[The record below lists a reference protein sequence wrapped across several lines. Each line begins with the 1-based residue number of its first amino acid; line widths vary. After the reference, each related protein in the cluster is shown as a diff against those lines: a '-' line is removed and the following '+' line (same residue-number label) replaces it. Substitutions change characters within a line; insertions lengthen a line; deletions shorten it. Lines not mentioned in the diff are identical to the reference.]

1 MLRIAESWYASD
13 LGRQRQGN
21 EDNFFVRAP
30 LFVVAD
36 GMGGA
41 QAGEVASE
49 MAVRSFDD
57 ELPNGSLPE
66 ALVTVIETANKRI
79 HERARADDSLHGMG
93 TTTTAAYVDDD
104 EVVIAHVGDSRAY
117 LLRNGELIR
126 LTKDHSLVGELVARG
141 KLTEEQAEQH
151 PQRSV
156 ITRALGPEANVQV
169 DIDIFPAKG
178 GDLFLLC
185 SDGLTS
191 MVHEPKLRPLFD
203 DADSLEQLGKRL
215 IDAANAAGGRD
226 NITVILFRLEEVETR
241 DGTAAAAG
249 AAGAAAA
256 TRQDEDTNEYETFEG
271 EAVPPPRPGVSRP
284 TGFSDDEVL
293 RSSEVSDSV
302 EDDYRRSGTVAVS
315 AIQRGGRPAEAPAEE
330 APATEQATTEAPAA
344 EEPPAEQE
352 PPQRTS
358 PPPDSEQPKR
368 KRKRRVPVGL
378 IVTLVIVLMILAG
391 GWLATRAV
399 YFVGTDPRDDRTIAI
414 FQGLPYDLPLGIEL
428 YSRYA
433 GSGVTIDDVPPA
445 RRKTFTDHKLR
456 SKDDAENLVIAL
468 ERGQIE

>member
-1 MLRIAESWYASD
+1 MLRIAEHWYASD

-49 MAVRSFDD
+49 IAVRSFDED
-57 ELPNGSLPE
+57 LPNGSLPE
-66 ALVTVIETANKRI
+66 ALTKVIQGANRRI
-79 HERARADDSLHGMG
+79 HDKARSDESMHGMG

-117 LLRNGELIR
+117 LLRDGDLIR

-156 ITRALGPEANVQV
+156 ITRALGPEADVQV
-169 DIDIFPAKG
+169 DVDIFPAKA

-203 DADSLEQLGKRL
+203 EADSLETLGKRL

-226 NITVILFRLEEVETR
+226 NITVILFRLEAV
-241 DGTAAAAG
+241 DGAE
-249 AAGAAAA
+249 GAAATA
-256 TRQDEDTNEYETFEG
+256 AEREDDTSEYETFEG
-271 EAVPPPRPGVSRP
+271 DAVPAPRQGVSRP
-284 TGFSDDEVL
+284 AGVSDDDVL
-293 RSSEVSDSV
+293 RSSEVSDTV
-302 EDDYRRSGTVAVS
+302 EGDYRASGTVALS
-315 AIQRGGRPAEAPAEE
+315 AIRPSGETDAPPEEPPPQEPAEAA
-330 APATEQATTEAPAA
+330 APPRRTAPL
-344 EEPPAEQE
+344 PGD
-352 PPQRTS
+352 TGS
-358 PPPDSEQPKR
+358 QPR
-368 KRKRRVPVGL
+368 RKRRRRIPAGL
-378 IVTLVIVLMILAG
+378 VVTLIIAFLILAG
-391 GWLATRAV
+391 GWMATRAV

-428 YSRYA
+428 YTRTAS
-433 GSGVTIDDVPPA
+433 SGVTIDSVPPD

-456 SKDDAENLVIAL
+456 SKDDAENLVTAL

>member
-1 MLRIAESWYASD
+1 MLRIAEHWYASD

-49 MAVRSFDD
+49 IAVRSFDD

-66 ALVTVIETANKRI
+66 ALASVIEQANKRI
-79 HERARADDSLHGMG
+79 HDKARADESLHGMG

-104 EVVIAHVGDSRAY
+104 EVIIAHVGDSRAY
-117 LLRNGELIR
+117 LLRSGELIR

-156 ITRALGPEANVQV
+156 ITRALGPEASVQV
-169 DIDIFPAKG
+169 DVDIFPAKA

-191 MVHEPKLRPLFD
+191 MVHEPQLPPLFQD
-203 DADSLEQLGKRL
+203 GDSLETLGKRL

-226 NITVILFRLEEVETR
+226 NITVILFRLEAVEPR
-241 DGTAAAAG
+241 EGEPAAAAV
-249 AAGAAAA
+249 
-256 TRQDEDTNEYETFEG
+256 TQDEDTNEYETFEG
-271 EAVPPPRPGVSRP
+271 DAVPPPARQGVSRP
-284 TGFSDDEVL
+284 SGVSDDEVL
-293 RSSEVSDSV
+293 RSSEVTDSV
-302 EDDYRRSGTVAVS
+302 EDDYRASGTVALS
-315 AIQRGGRPAEAPAEE
+315 AIRPGGGEPADAPPEEPPPQEAAAEPAPAEGPPRRT
-330 APATEQATTEAPAA
+330 APLPADTA
-344 EEPPAEQE
+344 
-352 PPQRTS
+352 
-358 PPPDSEQPKR
+358 QPRR
-368 KRKRRVPVGL
+368 KRRRRVPVGL
-378 IVTLVIVLMILAG
+378 IVVLAIVGLILAG
-391 GWLATRAV
+391 GWMASRAV
-399 YFVGTDPRDDRTIAI
+399 YFVGTDPSDDRTIAI

-428 YSRYA
+428 YQRYA
-433 GSGVTIDDVPPA
+433 TSGVTIDDVPPA

-456 SKDDAENLVIAL
+456 SKDDAENLVVAL

>member
-1 MLRIAESWYASD
+1 MLRIAEHWYASD

-49 MAVRSFDD
+49 IAVRSFDD
-57 ELPNGSLPE
+57 ELPNGSRAE
-66 ALVTVIETANKRI
+66 ALVRIIEEANRRI
-79 HERARADDSLHGMG
+79 HDRSRADESLQGMG

-117 LLRNGELIR
+117 LLRDGDLIR

-156 ITRALGPEANVQV
+156 ITRALGPEAAVQV
-169 DIDIFPAKG
+169 DIDIFPAKA

-191 MVHEPKLRPLFD
+191 MVHEPQLRPLFEE
-203 DADSLEQLGKRL
+203 ANSLEELGKRL

-226 NITVILFRLEEVETR
+226 NITVILFRLEEVEAR
-241 DGTAAAAG
+241 GGAGAEAAAAQEG
-249 AAGAAAA
+249 E
-256 TRQDEDTNEYETFEG
+256 TSEYDTFEG
-271 EAVPPPRPGVSRP
+271 EAVRAPRQGVTRAEAH
-284 TGFSDDEVL
+284 TKVGDDAL
-293 RSSEVSDSV
+293 RTADVADAV
-302 EDDYRRSGTVAVS
+302 EDDYRRSGTVAMS
-315 AIQRGGRPAEAPAEE
+315 AVRPRAEAGAPADSEPAAPPEEPPPKGDAGGPATAEAPPPRT
-330 APATEQATTEAPAA
+330 APLPGAS
-344 EEPPAEQE
+344 EPS
-352 PPQRTS
+352 R
-358 PPPDSEQPKR
+358 R
-368 KRKRRVPVGL
+368 RRRVPVGL
-378 IVTLVIVLMILAG
+378 LVALALLAIVLVG
-391 GWLATRAV
+391 GWMATRAV
-399 YFVGTDPRDDRTIAI
+399 YFVGTDPRDDRTITI
-414 FQGLPYDLPLGIEL
+414 FRGLPYDLPLGLEL
-428 YSRYA
+428 YERYA
-433 GSGVTIDDVPPA
+433 GSGVTIDDVPRA
-445 RRKTFTDHKLR
+445 RRATFTDHKLR
-456 SKDDAENLVIAL
+456 SRDDAENLVIAL

>member
-1 MLRIAESWYASD
+1 MLRIAEHWYASD

-21 EDNFFVRAP
+21 EYNFFVRAP

-49 MAVRSFDD
+49 IAVRSFDD
-57 ELPNGSLPE
+57 DLPNGSLPE
-66 ALVTVIETANKRI
+66 ALTSVIRGANRRI
-79 HERARADDSLHGMG
+79 HDKARADESMHGMG

-117 LLRNGELIR
+117 LLRDGDLIR

-169 DIDIFPAKG
+169 DVDIFPAKA

-191 MVHEPKLRPLFD
+191 MIHEPKLRPLFD
-203 DADSLEQLGKRL
+203 DADSLETLGKRL

-226 NITVILFRLEEVETR
+226 NITVILFRLEAVE
-241 DGTAAAAG
+241 GTEGDDA
-249 AAGAAAA
+249 AAAA
-256 TRQDEDTNEYETFEG
+256 TGVSREDDTSEYDTFEG
-271 EAVPPPRPGVSRP
+271 DAVPAPRQGVTRP
-284 TGFSDDEVL
+284 AGVSDDEVL
-293 RSSEVSDSV
+293 RSSEVSDTV
-302 EDDYRRSGTVAVS
+302 EDDYRRSGTVALS
-315 AIQRGGRPAEAPAEE
+315 AIRPSGE
-330 APATEQATTEAPAA
+330 TEAP
-344 EEPPAEQE
+344 EEPPPQDPTAA
-352 PPQRTS
+352 PPRRTAPLPGDTGS
-358 PPPDSEQPKR
+358 QPRR
-368 KRKRRVPVGL
+368 KRRRRVPVGL
-378 IVTLVIVLMILAG
+378 IVTFAIVFLILAG
-391 GWLATRAV
+391 GWMATRAV

-428 YSRYA
+428 YTRA
-433 GSGVTIDDVPPA
+433 AVSGATIDSVPPD

-456 SKDDAENLVIAL
+456 SKDDAENLVTAL

>member
-1 MLRIAESWYASD
+1 MLRIAEHWYASD

-49 MAVRSFDD
+49 IAVRSFDD

-66 ALVTVIETANKRI
+66 ALASVIEQANKRI
-79 HERARADDSLHGMG
+79 HDKARADESLHGMG

-117 LLRNGELIR
+117 LLRDGELVR

-156 ITRALGPEANVQV
+156 ITRALGPEASVQV
-169 DIDIFPAKG
+169 DVDIFPAKP

-191 MVHEPKLRPLFD
+191 MVHEPKLRPLFED
-203 DADSLEQLGKRL
+203 GDSLETLGKRL

-226 NITVILFRLEEVETR
+226 NITVILFRLEGVEPR
-241 DGTAAAAG
+241 EGEAS
-249 AAGAAAA
+249 AAAA
-256 TRQDEDTNEYETFEG
+256 TSNEDTSEYETFEG
-271 EAVPPPRPGVSRP
+271 DAVPAPRQGTTRP
-284 TGFSDDEVL
+284 TGVSDEEVL
-293 RSSEVSDSV
+293 RSSEVTDSV
-302 EDDYRRSGTVAVS
+302 EDDYRRSGTVAMS
-315 AIQRGGRPAEAPAEE
+315 AIRPGEPADAPPEEPPPEEPAAGPAPAEGPPRRT
-330 APATEQATTEAPAA
+330 APLPAD
-344 EEPPAEQE
+344 
-352 PPQRTS
+352 TGS
-358 PPPDSEQPKR
+358 QP
-368 KRKRRVPVGL
+368 RKRRRRIPVGL
-378 IVTLVIVLMILAG
+378 FVVLGIVALILVG

-414 FQGLPYDLPLGIEL
+414 FRGLPYDLPLGIEL
-428 YSRYA
+428 YQRYA

-445 RRKTFTDHKLR
+445 RRATFTDHKLR

>member
-1 MLRIAESWYASD
+1 MLRIAEHWYASD

-49 MAVRSFDD
+49 IAVRSFDD

-66 ALVTVIETANKRI
+66 ALTSVIQGANRRI
-79 HERARADDSLHGMG
+79 HDKARSDESMHGMG
-93 TTTTAAYVDDD
+93 TTTTAAYVADD

-117 LLRNGELIR
+117 LLRDGDLIR

-156 ITRALGPEANVQV
+156 ITRALGPEADVQV
-169 DIDIFPAKG
+169 DVDIFPAKA

-191 MVHEPKLRPLFD
+191 MVHEPQLRALFD
-203 DADSLEQLGKRL
+203 DADSLETLGKRL

-226 NITVILFRLEEVETR
+226 NITVILFRLEAVE
-241 DGTAAAAG
+241 GAQGEAAAA
-249 AAGAAAA
+249 AAP
-256 TRQDEDTNEYETFEG
+256 REDDTSEYETFEG
-271 EAVPPPRPGVSRP
+271 DAVPAPRQGVSRP
-284 TGFSDDEVL
+284 AGVSDDDVL
-293 RSSEVSDSV
+293 RSSEVSDAV
-302 EDDYRRSGTVAVS
+302 EGDYRASGTVALS
-315 AIQRGGRPAEAPAEE
+315 AIRPGGE
-330 APATEQATTEAPAA
+330 TEAPP
-344 EEPPAEQE
+344 EEPPPQE
-352 PPQRTS
+352 SAAAPPRRTAPLPGDTGS
-358 PPPDSEQPKR
+358 QPR
-368 KRKRRVPVGL
+368 RKRRRRIPVGL
-378 IVTLVIVLMILAG
+378 VVTLIIAFLILAG
-391 GWLATRAV
+391 GWMATRAV
-399 YFVGTDPRDDRTIAI
+399 YFVGTDPRDDRTIAV
-414 FQGLPYDLPLGIEL
+414 FQGLPYDLPLGIQL
-428 YSRYA
+428 YTRTAS
-433 GSGVTIDDVPPA
+433 SGVTIDSVPPD

-456 SKDDAENLVIAL
+456 SKDDAENLVTAL

>member
-1 MLRIAESWYASD
+1 MLRIAEHWYASD

-49 MAVRSFDD
+49 IAVRSFDD
-57 ELPNGSLPE
+57 DLPNGSLPE
-66 ALVTVIETANKRI
+66 ALVSVIQGANRRI
-79 HERARADDSLHGMG
+79 HDKARSDESMHGMG

-117 LLRNGELIR
+117 LLRDGELIR

-156 ITRALGPEANVQV
+156 ITRALGPEASVQV

-191 MVHEPKLRPLFD
+191 MVHEPELRPMFD
-203 DADSLEQLGKRL
+203 AAESLDQLGKRL

-226 NITVILFRLEEVETR
+226 NITVILFRLEDVA
-241 DGTAAAAG
+241 GGGGQATAAAASRE
-249 AAGAAAA
+249 
-256 TRQDEDTNEYETFEG
+256 RQQETSEYETFEG
-271 EAVPPPRPGVSRP
+271 EAVPPRQGITRPAGVS
-284 TGFSDDEVL
+284 DDDVL
-293 RSSEVSDSV
+293 RSSEV
-302 EDDYRRSGTVAVS
+302 
-315 AIQRGGRPAEAPAEE
+315 
-330 APATEQATTEAPAA
+330 
-344 EEPPAEQE
+344 
-352 PPQRTS
+352 
-358 PPPDSEQPKR
+358 
-368 KRKRRVPVGL
+368 
-378 IVTLVIVLMILAG
+378 
-391 GWLATRAV
+391 
-399 YFVGTDPRDDRTIAI
+399 TDT
-414 FQGLPYDLPLGIEL
+414 
-428 YSRYA
+428 
-433 GSGVTIDDVPPA
+433 
-445 RRKTFTDHKLR
+445 
-456 SKDDAENLVIAL
+456 
-468 ERGQIE
+468 

>member
-1 MLRIAESWYASD
+1 MLRIAEQWYASD

-49 MAVRSFDD
+49 IAVRSFDD
-57 ELPNGSLPE
+57 DLPNGSRAE
-66 ALVTVIETANKRI
+66 ALVRVIEEANKRS
-79 HERARADDSLHGMG
+79 HDRARSDESLHGMG

-117 LLRNGELIR
+117 LLRGGELIR

-156 ITRALGPEANVQV
+156 ITRALGPEAEVQV
-169 DIDIFPAKG
+169 DIDIFPAKP

-191 MVHEPKLRPLFD
+191 MVHEPELRPFFE
-203 DADSLEQLGKRL
+203 AAESLEELGKRL

-226 NITVILFRLEEVETR
+226 NITVILFRLEEV
-241 DGTAAAAG
+241 GAPAGAAAAG
-249 AAGAAAA
+249 AAAA
-256 TRQDEDTNEYETFEG
+256 QEGDTSEYDTFEG
-271 EAVPPPRPGVSRP
+271 EAVPGPRQGVTRAE
-284 TGFSDDEVL
+284 SDTRVGDDALRAGEVA
-293 RSSEVSDSV
+293 DAV
-302 EDDYRRSGTVAVS
+302 EDDYCRSGTVAMS
-315 AIQRGGRPAEAPAEE
+315 AVRPREQTAAPAESE
-330 APATEQATTEAPAA
+330 PAA
-344 EEPPAEQE
+344 PPEEPPPKDDAAG
-352 PPQRTS
+352 PAAGDA
-358 PPPDSEQPKR
+358 PPPRTVPLPGGADAPEP
-368 KRKRRVPVGL
+368 RRRRRRFPVGL
-378 IVTLVIVLMILAG
+378 LVALVLLVIVLTGAWM
-391 GWLATRAV
+391 ATRAV

-414 FQGLPYDLPLGIEL
+414 FRGVPYDLPLGIHL
-428 YSRYA
+428 YERYA
-433 GSGVTIDDVPPA
+433 GSGVTIDDVPRA
-445 RRKTFTDHKLR
+445 RRATFTNHKLR
-456 SKDDAENLVIAL
+456 SRDDAENLVIAA
-468 ERGQIE
+468 ERGKIE

>member
-1 MLRIAESWYASD
+1 MLRIAEQWYASD
-13 LGRQRQGN
+13 VGRQRQGN

-49 MAVRSFDD
+49 ISVRSFDD
-57 ELPNGSLPE
+57 ELPDGSRAE
-66 ALVTVIETANKRI
+66 ALVRIIEQANKRI
-79 HERARADDSLHGMG
+79 HERARSDDSLHGMG

-117 LLRNGELIR
+117 LLRDGELIR

-169 DIDIFPAKG
+169 DIDIFPAKA

-191 MVHEPKLRPLFD
+191 MVHEPKLRPLFEES
-203 DADSLEQLGKRL
+203 DSLETLGKRL

-226 NITVILFRLEEVETR
+226 NITVILFRLEEVER
-241 DGTAAAAG
+241 GAGGAEAAAALPEEG
-249 AAGAAAA
+249 E
-256 TRQDEDTNEYETFEG
+256 TSEYDTFEG
-271 EAVPPPRPGVSRP
+271 EAVRAPRQGVTRAESHTQASDALP
-284 TGFSDDEVL
+284 TSAAE
-293 RSSEVSDSV
+293 E
-302 EDDYRRSGTVAVS
+302 DYRRSSGTVALS
-315 AIQRGGRPAEAPAEE
+315 AIRPPGEAAPA
-330 APATEQATTEAPAA
+330 P
-344 EEPPAEQE
+344 EEPPPRDDAAGPATADV
-352 PPQRTS
+352 PPRRTAPLPGAAK
-358 PPPDSEQPKR
+358 PPA
-368 KRKRRVPVGL
+368 KRRRRRLPVGL
-378 IVTLVIVLMILAG
+378 LVALVVLVIVLIG
-391 GWLATRAV
+391 GWMATRAV
-399 YFVGTDPRDDRTIAI
+399 YFVGTDPSDNRTIAI
-414 FQGLPYDLPLGIEL
+414 FRGLPYDLPFGARL
-428 YSRYA
+428 YERYS
-433 GSGVTIDDVPPA
+433 GSGVTIDEVPRS
-445 RRKTFTDHKLR
+445 RRSTFTNHKLR
-456 SKDDAENLVIAL
+456 SRDDAENLVIAL

>member
-1 MLRIAESWYASD
+1 MLRIAEHWYASD

-21 EDNFFVRAP
+21 EDNYFVRAP

-49 MAVRSFDD
+49 IAVRSFDE

-66 ALVTVIETANKRI
+66 ALVSVIEGANKRI
-79 HERARADDSLHGMG
+79 HEKARADESLHGMG

-117 LLRNGELIR
+117 LLRDGDLVR

-156 ITRALGPEANVQV
+156 ITRALGPEASVQV
-169 DIDIFPAKG
+169 DIDIFPAKA

-191 MVHEPKLRPLFD
+191 MVHEPQLRPLFEE
-203 DADSLEQLGKRL
+203 ADSLETLGKRL

-226 NITVILFRLEEVETR
+226 NITVILFRLEDVGGA
-241 DGTAAAAG
+241 DG
-249 AAGAAAA
+249 GAAATA
-256 TRQDEDTNEYETFEG
+256 RQDEQETSEYETFEG
-271 EAVPPPRPGVSRP
+271 EAVRTPNQGVTRPAGVS
-284 TGFSDDEVL
+284 DDDVL
-293 RSSEVSDSV
+293 RSSGVSDTI
-302 EDDYRRSGTVAVS
+302 EGDYRRSGTVALS
-315 AIQRGGRPAEAPAEE
+315 AIRPDGEAAEAP
-330 APATEQATTEAPAA
+330 
-344 EEPPAEQE
+344 EEPPPQE
-352 PPQRTS
+352 AGSAPPRRTAPLPGDPGS
-358 PPPDSEQPKR
+358 QAPR
-368 KRKRRVPVGL
+368 KRRRRVPVGV
-378 IVTLVIVLMILAG
+378 IVSLVIVLLILGG
-391 GWLATRAV
+391 GWMATRAV
-399 YFVGTDPRDDRTIAI
+399 YFVGTDPSDNRTIAI
-414 FQGLPYDLPLGIEL
+414 FQGLPYDLPLGVKL
-428 YSRYA
+428 YTRYA
-433 GSGVTIDDVPPA
+433 GSGVTIDDVPA
-445 RRKTFTDHKLR
+445 DRRKTFTDHKLR

>member
-1 MLRIAESWYASD
+1 MLRIAEHWYASD

-49 MAVRSFDD
+49 IAVRSFDD
-57 ELPNGSLPE
+57 ELPSASLPE
-66 ALVTVIETANKRI
+66 ALASVIEGANKRI
-79 HERARADDSLHGMG
+79 HERARADESLHGMG

-117 LLRNGELIR
+117 LHRNGELIR

-156 ITRALGPEANVQV
+156 ITRALGPEASVQV
-169 DIDIFPAKG
+169 DVDIFPAKA

-191 MVHEPKLRPLFD
+191 MVHEPKLPPLFED
-203 DADSLEQLGKRL
+203 VESLEQLGKRL

-226 NITVILFRLEEVETR
+226 NITVILFRLEDVEGAE
-241 DGTAAAAG
+241 GTASAAASSVE
-249 AAGAAAA
+249 
-256 TRQDEDTNEYETFEG
+256 EDTSEYQTFEG
-271 EAVPPPRPGVSRP
+271 DAVPAPRQGVTRP
-284 TGFSDDEVL
+284 QAENAQPT
-293 RSSEVSDSV
+293 EVSDSV
-302 EDDYRRSGTVAVS
+302 EDDYRRSGTVALS
-315 AIQRGGRPAEAPAEE
+315 AIQPGGETADAPPEE
-330 APATEQATTEAPAA
+330 PPPQEPAA
-344 EEPPAEQE
+344 EPAAAEDPPRRTAPLPADSAPEP
-352 PPQRTS
+352 R
-358 PPPDSEQPKR
+358 
-368 KRKRRVPVGL
+368 RKRRRRFPVG
-378 IVTLVIVLMILAG
+378 LVIVLSIVALILAG
-391 GWLATRAV
+391 GWMATRAV

-414 FQGLPYDLPLGIEL
+414 FRGLPYDLPLGIEL
-428 YSRYA
+428 YERYRA
-433 GSGVTIDDVPPA
+433 SGVTIDAVPPA
-445 RRKTFTDHKLR
+445 RRSTFTDHKLR

>member
-1 MLRIAESWYASD
+1 MLRIAEHWYASD

-21 EDNFFVRAP
+21 EDNYFVRAP

-49 MAVRSFDD
+49 IAVRSFDH
-57 ELPNGSLPE
+57 ELPNGSVPE
-66 ALVTVIETANKRI
+66 ALVSVIQGANKQI
-79 HERARADDSLHGMG
+79 HDKARGDDSLHGMG
-93 TTTTAAYVDDD
+93 TTTTAAYLDDD
-104 EVVIAHVGDSRAY
+104 EVIIAHVGDSRAY
-117 LLRNGELIR
+117 LLRDGDLIR

-156 ITRALGPEANVQV
+156 ITRALGPEADVQV
-169 DIDIFPAKG
+169 DIDIFPAKA

-191 MVHEPKLRPLFD
+191 MVHEPKLRPLFEES
-203 DADSLEQLGKRL
+203 DSLETLGKRL

-226 NITVILFRLEEVETR
+226 NITVILFRLEAVE
-241 DGTAAAAG
+241 GTEGEEAAG
-249 AAGAAAA
+249 ATAEHDVE
-256 TRQDEDTNEYETFEG
+256 TSEYETFEG
-271 EAVPPPRPGVSRP
+271 EAVKPARQGITRPAGV
-284 TGFSDDEVL
+284 SDDEIL
-293 RSSEVSDSV
+293 RSSEVSDAA
-302 EDDYRRSGTVAVS
+302 EDDYRRSGTVALS
-315 AIQRGGRPAEAPAEE
+315 AIQPAGEAAAVPEEPPPQQAAAEPAPAEGPPRRT
-330 APATEQATTEAPAA
+330 APLPAGTNA
-344 EEPPAEQE
+344 
-352 PPQRTS
+352 
-358 PPPDSEQPKR
+358 PPP
-368 KRKRRVPVGL
+368 KRRRRIPVGV
-378 IVTLVIVLMILAG
+378 IVTVAIIALILVS
-391 GWLATRAV
+391 GWMATRAV

-414 FQGLPYDLPLGIEL
+414 FQGLPYDLPLGVKL

-433 GSGVTIDDVPPA
+433 ASGVTIDDVPPD

-456 SKDDAENLVIAL
+456 SKDDVENLVNAL